1 MAGKKSKLKKS
12 RLVKMGKRASA
23 VPAWVAVRTKNEV
36 RWPRRRRQWRRT
48 KARL

>member
-1 MAGKKSKLKKS
+1 LAGKKSKLRKS
-12 RLVKMGKRASA
+12 KLVKIGKRASA
-23 VPAWVAVRTKNEV
+23 IPAWVAVRTKSKV